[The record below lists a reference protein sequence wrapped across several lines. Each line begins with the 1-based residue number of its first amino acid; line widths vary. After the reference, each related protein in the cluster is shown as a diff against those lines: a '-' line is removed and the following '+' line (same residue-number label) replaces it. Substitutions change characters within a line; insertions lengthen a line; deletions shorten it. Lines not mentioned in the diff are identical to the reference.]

1 MWTWGFLVWDKNASA
16 TSTYNIGSRLKTPV
30 LPLWVTRCND
40 VIGILF
46 NPNKDLLRSHNAEK
60 RSFIFGIHTS
70 WTTRAITLCLSLSLS
85 VSLCLSLSL
94 SASSRTYLS
103 PLSVPSI
110 SRSLSISIYLR
121 IRNSMLLRGWLIYC
135 WTSYFIQIKDRQA
148 DWNCPGH
155 LYLSIDQSIYLIFCK
170 KYGMFF

>member
-1 MWTWGFLVWDKNASA
+1 MLQQLLPTTLGPDSRLRFCHS
-16 TSTYNIGSRLKTPV
+16 GSRDAMTSLEFSLILTKICSDHTTLKRGLLFTEYIQAE
-30 LPLWVTRCND
+30 LPGPSLSV
-40 VIGILF
+40 
-46 NPNKDLLRSHNAEK
+46 S
-60 RSFIFGIHTS
+60 
-70 WTTRAITLCLSLSLS
+70 LCLSLSLC

-103 PLSVPSI
+103 PLSFPSI

-148 DWNCPGH
+148 DRNCPGH